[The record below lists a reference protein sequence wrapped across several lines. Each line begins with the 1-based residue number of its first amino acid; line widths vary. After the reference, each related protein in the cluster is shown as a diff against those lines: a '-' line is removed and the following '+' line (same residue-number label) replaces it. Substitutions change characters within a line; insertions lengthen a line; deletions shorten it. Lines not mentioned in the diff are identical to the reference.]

1 MKAHPALSLFLLVAA
16 GIGMMSFSAH
26 AQKIRRC
33 TAADGSTVVTDKP
46 CAAISAA
53 ERLPPRI
60 NGGVPPM
67 SGLRNSC
74 ARTLDELSYLVAS
87 AIDLR
92 DANRLAG
99 VYHWVGMDGS
109 NAYRVFARLE
119 SIVNRPLVDIG
130 PYGGGIDAEPT
141 WREDAEGNLVP
152 VYPKARA
159 PTGLRILQ
167 SIGRNG
173 SATTGT
179 VFGLRRHMDCLWISF

>member
-1 MKAHPALSLFLLVAA
+1 MFLLLVLCALIGAGLPSDAA
-16 GIGMMSFSAH
+16 

-46 CAAISAA
+46 CGAISAA
-53 ERLPPRI
+53 ERLPPRV
-60 NGGVPPM
+60 NGGAPL
-67 SGLRNSC
+67 SGGMRSNC
-74 ARTLDELSYLVAS
+74 ARNLDDLSYMVSS

-119 SIVNRPLVDIG
+119 AIVNRPLVDIG
-130 PYGGGIDAEPT
+130 PYGGGIDGEPT

-167 SIGRNG
+167 SMGRNG
-173 SATTGT
+173 ATSTST